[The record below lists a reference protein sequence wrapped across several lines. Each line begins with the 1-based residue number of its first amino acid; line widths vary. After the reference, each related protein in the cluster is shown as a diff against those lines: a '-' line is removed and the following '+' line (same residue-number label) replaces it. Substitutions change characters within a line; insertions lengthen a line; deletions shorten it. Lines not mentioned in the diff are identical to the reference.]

1 MEEAL
6 REYLLANSPIVAAC
20 GGRIHWSVRPQGS
33 PYPAL
38 VLSIISRLPERT
50 FNGPDPLERARVQ
63 IDAYALSYGAAKEL
77 ARLVKEALSNLTF
90 NNSGVTFWAFSEN
103 ERDLTDTGATD
114 AERVHRISSDFLIWH
129 KD

>member
-6 REYLLANSPIVAAC
+6 RTYLLSNAPINTAC

-38 VLSIISRLPERT
+38 VLTVISGAPERT
-50 FNGPDPLERARVQ
+50 FSGPDPLERKRVQ
-63 IDAYALSYGAAKEL
+63 IDAYALSYGAAKAL

-90 NNSGVTFWAFSEN
+90 DNSGVTFWAFSEN

-114 AERVHRISSDFLIWH
+114 AERIYRISSDFLIWH

>member
-6 REYLLANSPIVAAC
+6 RSYLLGTASITAVC
-20 GGRIHWSVRPQGS
+20 SQRIHWAVRPQGS

-38 VLSIISRLPERT
+38 VLTLISGAPERT
-50 FNGPDPLERARVQ
+50 FSGPDPLERARVQ
-63 IDAYALSYGAAKEL
+63 IDAYALSYGAAKQL

-114 AERVHRISSDFLIWH
+114 AERIHRISSDFLIWH